1 MVTVPCGVVTHAGLH
16 TATLCY
22 TNNTVIATTSTHVA
36 WPSLAI
42 AVPTRYCQPPCSH
55 SLGCDWLAGLA
66 KALVGLFL
74 GVDELCWQIM

>member
-42 AVPTRYCQPPCSH
+42 TVPTRYSSQQS
-55 SLGCDWLAGLA
+55 GNNGLHYH
-66 KALVGLFL
+66 
-74 GVDELCWQIM
+74 